1 MNRLIRRS
9 LSLTALTVSGVLMSV
24 IPAHTAGAQATWD
37 CSDERVCLY
46 EDTKGGGAV
55 LQVHDAIAD
64 LANQG
69 WNDRARSVRSRA
81 SVTWCLYRD
90 ENYQGESME
99 IDEGEQIDLQGH
111 FDQTVSSLRPKPGG
125 GAC

>member
-9 LSLTALTVSGVLMSV
+9 LSLTAAAACGVLMGMV
-24 IPAHTAGAQATWD
+24 PADTAGALSAWD
-37 CSDERVCLY
+37 CKDERVCLY
-46 EDTKGGGAV
+46 EDTQGGGAN

-64 LANQG
+64 LSNQG

-90 ENYQGESME
+90 ENYQGESRE
-99 IDEGEQIDLQGH
+99 IDEGEQIDLPGH
-111 FDQTVSSLRPKPGG
+111 FDQTVSSMRPKPSG